1 MALSYCGVVYDSDP
15 GDVDRLGWEEFVL
28 RQWELIFT
36 GYRSWVGVRQ
46 IGRRWA
52 DLIEGGLGCSQ
63 DLTDWLVREEIVYG
77 QDRQLGASDSV
88 TVLAGMAE
96 VLNAVR
102 DDLAAL
108 GRSGILSPGTV
119 ASMLDRHALLAAAVG
134 VVDEPLPSDY
144 SGGGPTPLPW

>member
-1 MALSYCGVVYDSDP
+1 MALSYGGVVYDSDP

-36 GYRSWVGVRQ
+36 GYKSWVGVRQ
-46 IGRRWA
+46 MGRRWA

-63 DLTDWLVREEIVYG
+63 DLTDWLVREQIIYG
-77 QDRQLGASDSV
+77 QDRQFGASDPV
-88 TVLAGMAE
+88 AVLAGMAE

-108 GRSGILSPGTV
+108 GQSGNLSPGTV
-119 ASMLDRHALLAAAVG
+119 ASMLDRHALLAATVG
-134 VVDEPLPSDY
+134 VIEEPVRPV
-144 SGGGPTPLPW
+144 P

>member
-1 MALSYCGVVYDSDP
+1 LSYGGVVYDSEP

-28 RQWELIFT
+28 RQWESIFT

-63 DLTDWLVREEIVYG
+63 DLADRLVRNEIIYG
-77 QDRQLGASDSV
+77 EDRQLGASDSGA
-88 TVLAGMAE
+88 VLAGMAG

-102 DDLAAL
+102 DDLAVL
-108 GRSGILSPGTV
+108 GRSGSLSPDAV
-119 ASMLDRHALLAAAVG
+119 ESLLERHALLAATVG
-134 VVDEPLPSDY
+134 VIDEPLPSDY
-144 SGGGPTPLPW
+144 SDAGPTLLS